1 MMKIVN
7 IIFAVIFSVSLFSC
21 KKKADPTLTD
31 LGYNYFP
38 INEGDYTLYDV
49 VDSSFQ
55 GTDLTLAI
63 VTRYQLKE
71 EIHEPITVADEIRN
85 QVYQYYRYPADTGW
99 NNYPDSNWTEF
110 VAGTRAVRIENNVRY
125 VKLVFPLQVGK
136 SWDGN
141 ISDPQNDPQNYYTMK
156 NVKRPYSYDS
166 LSYPSTVSVVQFDN
180 SSALDD
186 NYSVEVYAADR
197 GLVYKEIKIYKY
209 DQSDLLAQKVQ
220 YGRHYY
226 KKLIGHGRYK

>member
-1 MMKIVN
+1 MKIVN
-7 IIFAVIFSVSLFSC
+7 IIFAFIFSVSLLSC
-21 KKKADPTLTD
+21 KKKPDPTLTD

-55 GTDLTLAI
+55 GTDMTKAI
-63 VTRYQLKE
+63 VSRYQLKE
-71 EIHEPITVADEIRN
+71 EIHEPLTVADETRN
-85 QVYQYYRYPADTGW
+85 QVYLYYRPVGTDW
-99 NNYPDSNWTEF
+99 NDYPDSNWTEF
-110 VAGTRAVRIENNVRY
+110 VNNARAVRIENNVRY

-136 SWDGN
+136 AWDGN
-141 ISDPQNDPQNYYTMK
+141 ISDTINDAQNYYTMK
-156 NVKRPYSYDS
+156 NVKRSFSYDS
-166 LSYPSTVSVVQFDN
+166 LSYSSTVSIVQFDN

-209 DQSDLLAQKVQ
+209 DQSNLAVPTVQ
-220 YGRHYY
+220 YGRHYF

>member
-1 MMKIVN
+1 MMKIIN
-7 IIFAVIFSVSLFSC
+7 IIFAVVFSVLLLSC
-21 KKKADPTLTD
+21 KKKADPTLAD

-38 INEGDYTLYDV
+38 INVGDYTVYDV

-55 GTDLTLAI
+55 GTDLALAI

-71 EIHEPITVADEIRN
+71 EIHVPITVADETRN
-85 QVYQYYRYPADTGW
+85 QVYLYYKYPPNTTW
-99 NNYPDSNWTEF
+99 NDYPDSNWTEF
-110 VAGTRAVRIENNVRY
+110 IEGTRVVRIENNVRY
-125 VKLVFPLQVGK
+125 VKLVFPFQVGK

-141 ISDPQNDPQNYYTMK
+141 ISDPVNDPQNYYTMT

-166 LSYPSTVSVVQFDN
+166 LSYPSTVSVVQFND
-180 SSALDD
+180 SSALDN

-209 DQSDLLAQKVQ
+209 DQSNLVAKNVQ

-226 KKLIGHGRYK
+226 KKLIGHGRYQ

>member
-1 MMKIVN
+1 MMRIVN
-7 IIFAVIFSVSLFSC
+7 IIFAVIFSVSLLSC
-21 KKKADPTLTD
+21 KKKPDPTLTD

-38 INEGDYTLYDV
+38 INEGDYLLYDV

-55 GTDLTLAI
+55 GTDMTKAI

-71 EIHEPITVADEIRN
+71 EIHEPVTVADESRN
-85 QVYQYYRYPADTGW
+85 QIYLYYRPTGTDW
-99 NNYPDSNWTEF
+99 NDYPDSNWTEF
-110 VAGTRAVRIENNVRY
+110 TSNARAVRIENNVRF

-141 ISDPQNDPQNYYTMK
+141 ISDTIRDAQDYYTMK
-156 NVKRPYSYDS
+156 NVKRSFSYDS
-166 LSYPSTVSVVQFDN
+166 LNYSSTVSIVQFDN

-186 NYSVEVYAADR
+186 NYSVEVYAEDR

-209 DQSDLLAQKVQ
+209 DQSDLLNPKVQ
-220 YGRHYY
+220 YGRHYL